1 MEENKQRV
9 KSMINILQLV
19 APGTPLREGID
30 NVLRAQTGGL
40 IVLGYNE
47 QIKSIV
53 DGGFHINCA
62 FSPAS
67 LYELA
72 KMDGALILNETG
84 SKILIANAQL
94 VPESSIDSIE
104 TGMRHRTAERVAKQT
119 GSLVVAISQ
128 RRNVITLYQGNLRY
142 TLKDI
147 GVILTKAN
155 QAIQTLEKYKAVWN
169 DGITNLG
176 ILEFEEVVTMSEVVH
191 VLHSVEMVLRIK
203 NEILSYI
210 HELGTEGRLIRLQ
223 LTELLADLEA
233 EAALLI
239 KDYYQEKTQD
249 HHQILKK
256 LQELANTQLLEDSDL
271 VKLLGYPGQTSL
283 EESVTPRGY
292 RITSKI
298 SRVPPL
304 IIENLINRFKTLQ
317 GVCRATI
324 NELDDVEGIGEVRAK
339 KIREGLKRIQEHLY
353 MSIHN

>member
-1 MEENKQRV
+1 MEENKQRS
-9 KSMINILQLV
+9 KSIINILQLV

-40 IVLGYNE
+40 IVLGHNE

-72 KMDGALILNETG
+72 KMDGALILNEAG

-94 VPESSIDSIE
+94 MPAATIESKE

-119 GSLVVAISQ
+119 SSLVIAISQ

-155 QAIQTLEKYKAVWN
+155 QAIQTLEKYKAVWSE
-169 DGITNLG
+169 GITNLG
-176 ILEFEEVVTMSEVVH
+176 VLEFEEVVTLSEVLH

-203 NEILSYI
+203 NEIFSYI

-223 LTELLADLEA
+223 LTELLADLEE

-239 KDYYQEKTQD
+239 KDYHHEKIQD
-249 HHQILKK
+249 HYQILKK
-256 LQELANTQLLEDSDL
+256 LQELSNISLLEDSDL
-271 VKLLGYPGQTSL
+271 VKLLGYPSQVNL

-292 RITSKI
+292 RILGKI
-298 SRVPPL
+298 SRLPPL
-304 IIENLINRFKTLQ
+304 IIENLINKFKNLQ

-324 NELDDVEGIGEVRAK
+324 DELDEVEGIGEVRAK
-339 KIREGLKRIQEHLY
+339 KIRDGLKRIQEHLY
-353 MSIHN
+353 MSRHN